1 MDVSRQIGL
10 FMEPGSIAVI
20 GASKRTGDGSLS
32 VLENLLRNEF
42 KGKLY
47 PVNPEADSIL
57 GLKVFPSVLAV
68 PGDIDLALITT
79 PRHAVFE
86 SVKDC
91 ARKGVKAMIIVAQ
104 GFADGHEDG
113 KKLQADI
120 LETAKKSGARV
131 LGPNTIGVYNAFH
144 NLSTSFLGTKLE
156 KIPIGI
162 ISQSGLFFPGH
173 CEFIF
178 AGKALDI
185 GNGGD
190 VNFADG
196 LEYFENDPETKVILL
211 HIEGMMDGRRFVE
224 VAKRVAKKKPI
235 IALKT
240 GASTEGAKAI
250 QSHTGS
256 LVGDNRIYDAIFRQ
270 CGVIRAGNMEEL
282 YDLARIFLFSSLM
295 KGKRIGVL
303 SMSGAGG
310 VIATDVCVKC
320 NLEMARLSP
329 ETLAEIRKYFPP
341 WVPIDNPVDLWTGF
355 QISGYPYEELVQGI
369 LNAIAGDKNV
379 DGIVFIS
386 GVLTSHSF
394 WNPKNAILQTID
406 SHHKPIVCWMYG
418 PERKKV
424 LSEFD
429 RGRIPAFSSCER
441 AVKAISKLNWE
452 FGKKIKDERE
462 CANT

>member
-1 MDVSRQIGL
+1 MDVSRQMGL
-10 FMEPGSIAVI
+10 FMEPESIAVI
-20 GASKRTGDGSLS
+20 GASKQTGEGSLS
-32 VLENLLRNEF
+32 VLENLLRNKF

-57 GLKVFPSVLAV
+57 GINVFPSVRAV

-91 ARKGVKAMIIVAQ
+91 TRKGVKAIIIVAQ

-144 NLSTSFLGTKLE
+144 NLSTSFLGVKLE

-173 CEFIF
+173 CELVL

-190 VNFADG
+190 VTFADG

-211 HIEGMMDGRRFVE
+211 HIEGMRDGGRFVE

-235 IALKT
+235 IAMKT
-240 GASTEGAKAI
+240 GTSMEGAKAI

-256 LVGDNRIYDAIFRQ
+256 LVGDNKIYDAIFRQ

-282 YDLARIFLFSSLM
+282 YDLARIFLFSSPM
-295 KGKRIGVL
+295 KGKRIAVL

-310 VIATDVCVKC
+310 VIATDACVKS
-320 NLEMARLSP
+320 NLEIARLSP

-341 WVPIDNPVDLWTGF
+341 WVPIYNPVDLWTGF
-355 QISGYPYEELVQGI
+355 QISGYPYEELIQKI
-369 LNAIAGDKNV
+369 LNAVAGDQNV
-379 DGIVFIS
+379 DGILFIS
-386 GVLTSHSF
+386 GVLTDNSF
-394 WNPKNAILQTID
+394 WNPRAAILQTINT
-406 SHHKPIVCWMYG
+406 HHKPVACWMYG
-418 PERKKV
+418 PERNDV
-424 LSEFD
+424 LSDFEE
-429 RGRIPAFSSCER
+429 GKIPAFPSCER
-441 AVKAISKLNWE
+441 AVNALSKLNFTW
-452 FGKKIKDERE
+452 G
-462 CANT
+462 N

>member
-10 FMEPGSIAVI
+10 FMEPASIAVI

-32 VLENLLRNEF
+32 VLENLLRNKF
-42 KGKLY
+42 KGNLY
-47 PVNPEADSIL
+47 PINPEADSIL
-57 GLKVFPSVLAV
+57 GVKVFPSVMAV
-68 PGDIDLALITT
+68 PGNIDLALITT

-91 ARKGVKAMIIVAQ
+91 SRKGVKAIIIVAQ

-144 NLSTSFLGTKLE
+144 SLSTSFLGVKLE

-211 HIEGMMDGRRFVE
+211 HIEGMMDGRRFAE
-224 VAKRVAKKKPI
+224 VAKRVAKKKTI

-282 YDLARIFLFSSLM
+282 YDLAKIFLFSSPM
-295 KGKRIGVL
+295 KGKRIAVL

-310 VIATDVCVKC
+310 VIATDACVKS
-320 NLEMARLSP
+320 NLEIASLSP
-329 ETLAEIRKYFPP
+329 ETLEEIRKHFPP
-341 WVPIDNPVDLWTGF
+341 WVPIYNPIDLWTGF
-355 QISGYPYEELVQGI
+355 QISGYPYEELVQKM
-369 LNAIAGDKNV
+369 LNAVAEDQNV
-379 DGIVFIS
+379 DAILLIS
-386 GVLTSHSF
+386 GVLTNHSL
-394 WNPKNAILQTID
+394 WNPTAAIRQTINTY
-406 SHHKPIVCWMYG
+406 HKPIACWMYG
-418 PERKKV
+418 PERKDV
-424 LSEFD
+424 LSDFEEEN
-429 RGRIPAFSSCER
+429 IPAFPSCER
-441 AVKAISKLNWE
+441 AVNALSKLNLAWE
-452 FGKKIKDERE
+452 NR
-462 CANT
+462 